1 MINKSQGHQ
10 VPEYRSAD
18 LHRVNTAHDRH
29 AQGKAEERRPR
40 PAPVLSAC
48 PGPQATAL
56 QDGAPRSEHGLGGI
70 FEIPLL
76 LLKVSDSERVIISQ
90 ERVRRSAPE
99 NSRLQGSVR
108 ALSPDKPRTALS
120 PPCGRKGAVRRL
132 CPAPCVPA
140 ACVPLR
146 PPSLSALLLPSQLRA
161 ASGCT

>member
-10 VPEYRSAD
+10 VPEYRFAD

-70 FEIPLL
+70 FEIELVHNVL
-76 LLKVSDSERVIISQ
+76 ALNLTDLVVVEGGVVVHIFGAGEQTVVSD
-90 ERVRRSAPE
+90 
-99 NSRLQGSVR
+99 N
-108 ALSPDKPRTALS
+108 DN
-120 PPCGRKGAVRRL
+120 
-132 CPAPCVPA
+132 
-140 ACVPLR
+140 
-146 PPSLSALLLPSQLRA
+146 
-161 ASGCT
+161 ASF